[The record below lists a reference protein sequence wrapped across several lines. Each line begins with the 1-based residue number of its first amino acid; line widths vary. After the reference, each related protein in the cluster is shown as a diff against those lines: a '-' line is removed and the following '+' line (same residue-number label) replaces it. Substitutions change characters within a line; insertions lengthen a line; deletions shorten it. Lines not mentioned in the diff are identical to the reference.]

1 MNYINIV
8 RPLNS
13 DELSDR
19 GAEYSLMAEE
29 SYNLTIL
36 SEARVV
42 AEEYGEP
49 TCEQLR
55 CVLALLDSEAPHLKP
70 ETEESF

>member
-1 MNYINIV
+1 
-8 RPLNS
+8 
-13 DELSDR
+13 
-19 GAEYSLMAEE
+19 MAEE

-36 SEARVV
+36 AEARVV